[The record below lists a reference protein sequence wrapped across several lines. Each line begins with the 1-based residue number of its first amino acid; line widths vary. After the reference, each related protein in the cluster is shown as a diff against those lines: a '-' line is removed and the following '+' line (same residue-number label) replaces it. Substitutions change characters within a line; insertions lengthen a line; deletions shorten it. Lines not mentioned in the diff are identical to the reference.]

1 MDLDALIARPLW
13 QGVTCKGIIVSSDD
27 WYRNEDWNETIEE
40 HFYSKL
46 KRARTQRDQYLVIQ
60 ALTLADKHP
69 KVSLRLVDEYFESR
83 KEQFDD
89 VRALLAKANAFIKLD
104 DRERCVATYKEIL
117 QREREFPNH
126 QTGAYLDYPYLVATQ
141 KIEGEFDN
149 ALEVLNENIDRL
161 TFPLDYYKWHASKA
175 IICNDGLEA
184 KKALDVAKVKRSG
197 FRFHQDVGLVGK
209 EHQET
214 IKQLCKIST

>member
-1 MDLDALIARPLW
+1 M
-13 QGVTCKGIIVSSDD
+13 SSDD
-27 WYRNEDWNETIEE
+27 WYRNKDWNESIEE

-46 KRARTQRDQYLVIQ
+46 KRARAQRDQYLVIQ

-69 KVSLRLVDEYFESR
+69 KVTLRLVDEYFESR
-83 KEQFDD
+83 KDQFDD
-89 VRALLAKANAFIKLD
+89 VRALLAKANAYFALNDLETCI
-104 DRERCVATYKEIL
+104 AAFKEVL
-117 QREREFPNH
+117 GREREFPKH
-126 QTGAYLDYPYLVATQ
+126 QTGVYLDYPYLVATQ
-141 KIEGEFDN
+141 KIESEFSY
-149 ALEVLNENIDRL
+149 ALDVLNDHVDRL

-175 IICNDGLEA
+175 LISNDGFEA
-184 KKALDVAKVKRSG
+184 KKALDVAEVKNSG

>member
-1 MDLDALIARPLW
+1 M
-13 QGVTCKGIIVSSDD
+13 SSDD
-27 WYRNEDWNETIEE
+27 WYRNKDWNESIEE

-69 KVSLRLVDEYFESR
+69 KVTLRLVDEYFESR
-83 KEQFDD
+83 KDQFDD
-89 VRALLAKANAFIKLD
+89 VRALLDKANAYFALNNLETCI
-104 DRERCVATYKEIL
+104 AAFKEVL
-117 QREREFPNH
+117 GREREFPKH
-126 QTGAYLDYPYLVATQ
+126 QTGVYLDYPYLVATQ
-141 KIEGEFDN
+141 KIESEFSY
-149 ALEVLNENIDRL
+149 ALDVLNEHVDRL

-175 IICNDGLEA
+175 LIRNDGFEA
-184 KKALDVAKVKRSG
+184 KKALDVAEVENSG

-209 EHQET
+209 EHQNT